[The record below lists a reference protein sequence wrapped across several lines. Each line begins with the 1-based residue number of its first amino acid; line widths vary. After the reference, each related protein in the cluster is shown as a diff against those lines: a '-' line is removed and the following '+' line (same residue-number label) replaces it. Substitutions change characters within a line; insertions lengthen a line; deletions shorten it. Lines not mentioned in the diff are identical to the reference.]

1 MKTVFRSSGIAF
13 FTILLC
19 IQLLLSPF
27 VSSSY
32 QKLSLIS
39 DAPPESGH
47 FQFQATDVR
56 FGQNRRVNTGGSG
69 YPEQVE
75 PTLTILSNGR
85 ILIGWKEAA
94 TPIGPGLRVGFAYSE
109 DDGYSFSN
117 NTLMATLGG
126 GSQSDPWLVKD
137 HNDNA
142 YFAFLEY
149 GGTSEGMGVAKT
161 LDGGLT
167 WQPPTQASDTPAG
180 LDDKETMCIDTN
192 GNLYLVWDFIEN
204 YPNGGAAFLTFTK
217 STNGG
222 TSFDPTTTLGPWEEC
237 GGIPYI
243 TCSTNDTLYMTT
255 WDSSEAYPDMIYI
268 SKSIDLGN
276 TWSTPTRVSTWGYPS
291 ISLITVCSTDS
302 NNDVYICFSA
312 GSITDHE
319 VYVTK
324 SIDGGF
330 SWSTPIQVNDNS
342 TNMQRMVE
350 MHIDSEDNIHVAWLD
365 GSLGE
370 WNIFYSYST
379 DGGATFS
386 NDIKITSEGTPF
398 SYTRPGD
405 YFTMRSGPNGRL
417 YIVWTDGRGP
427 NQDIYFARQDLL
439 APSINHTPPAFILTQ
454 TPFSIDIQASDD
466 DAIER
471 IEFHYRIGDI
481 GTWNTQLLTRLTSTS
496 YQGEIDADRMI
507 GSKIAYYFTV
517 SDYAQRQTLLPAS
530 GYFII
535 PILPVSPTML
545 IIIVTSTII
554 ITVVVIFSIWYLRRP

>member
-1 MKTVFRSSGIAF
+1 MIAHEP
-13 FTILLC
+13 TN
-19 IQLLLSPF
+19 
-27 VSSSY
+27 
-32 QKLSLIS
+32 S
-39 DAPPESGH
+39 DH

-69 YPEQVE
+69 YSEQVE
-75 PTLTILSNGR
+75 PTLTILSNGC

-94 TPIGPGLRVGFAYSE
+94 TSTGPGLRVGFAYSE

-137 HNDNA
+137 QNDNA
-142 YFAFLEY
+142 YFTFLEY
-149 GGTSEGMGVAKT
+149 GGSSEGMGVAKT
-161 LDGGLT
+161 IDGGLT
-167 WQPPTQASDTPAG
+167 WQPPTQASDTPG
-180 LDDKETMCIDTN
+180 ELDDKETMCVDSN
-192 GNLYLVWDFIEN
+192 GNLYLVWDFI
-204 YPNGGAAFLTFTK
+204 YYSGGAAFLKFTR
-217 STNGG
+217 STNSGA
-222 TSFDPTTTLGPWEEC
+222 SFDPTTTLGLWEER

-243 TCSTNDTLYMTT
+243 TCSANNTLYMTT
-255 WDSSEAYPDMIYI
+255 YDSSEAYPDMIYL

-276 TWSTPTRVSTWGYPS
+276 TWTTPANVNTWGYPS
-291 ISLITVCSTDS
+291 IALITVCATDS
-302 NNDVYICFSA
+302 NNDVYICFAA
-312 GSITDHE
+312 GSITDYE

-330 SWSTPIQVNDNS
+330 SWSTPVQINDKS

-350 MHIDSEDNIHVAWLD
+350 MHIDPEDNIHVAWLD

-405 YFTMRSGPNGRL
+405 YFTLRSGPNGRL
-417 YIVWTDGRGP
+417 YIVWTDGRGQD
-427 NQDIYFARQDLL
+427 QDIYFAKQDLL
-439 APSINHTPPAFILTQ
+439 APQINHTPPVFILIQ
-454 TPFSIDIQASDD
+454 TPFNVEVQASDD

-471 IEFHYRIGDI
+471 VEFHYRIGDI
-481 GTWNTQLLTRLTSTS
+481 GTWNTQLLTRISSTS

-507 GSKIAYYFTV
+507 GSTIAYYFTV
-517 SDYAQRQTLLPAS
+517 NDYAQRQTFLPAS

-535 PILPVSPTML
+535 PLLPVSPTMI
-545 IIIVTSTII
+545 IIIVASIII
-554 ITVVVIFSIWYLRRP
+554 ITIVVIFAIWYLRRP